1 MEEVVGVGVVV
12 RQLENFFT
20 LVTVEGSHHVLVGD
34 EPVHSGGTDRGPS
47 PFNLFL
53 AALGT

>member
-1 MEEVVGVGVVV
+1 MGVVV

-20 LVTVEGSHHVLVGD
+20 LVTVEGTNHALVGD
-34 EPVHSGGTDRGPS
+34 EPLQAGGTDYGPS
-47 PFNLFL
+47 PFNLLL